1 MEYGSAESLV
11 GRLGA
16 LLAPIFA
23 PAGFGFRQAGV
34 ALFFGFLAKEVV
46 LGTFGTLLGT
56 GEEGLAAA
64 LPALF
69 TPLSAYAFLV
79 MTLLYVPCV
88 AVVAAF
94 KRETNSWKWTIFLVA
109 YTTLVGY
116 ALAVAVYQ
124 GGRLFGLS

>member
-1 MEYGSAESLV
+1 
-11 GRLGA
+11 
-16 LLAPIFA
+16 
-23 PAGFGFRQAGV
+23 
-34 ALFFGFLAKEVV
+34 
-46 LGTFGTLLGT
+46 
-56 GEEGLAAA
+56 
-64 LPALF
+64 
-69 TPLSAYAFLV
+69 

>member
-1 MEYGSAESLV
+1 MELPSRPRVLPEAVVVPLQHGPH
-11 GRLGA
+11 G
-16 LLAPIFA
+16 P
-23 PAGFGFRQAGV
+23 GV
-34 ALFFGFLAKEVV
+34 AN
-46 LGTFGTLLGT
+46 
-56 GEEGLAAA
+56 GLAAA